1 MANLSSLHDGEHALP
16 LLVPIFLGDGLLGDA
31 DRGFVMKTAAG
42 GRLLELLAFVSHG
55 ELLLVADPG
64 GGLGKVTTAVIAH
77 ITILLEELQDFKL
90 EVEGALT
97 GELRD
102 AISSEGLSNEFTF
115 VD

>member
-1 MANLSSLHDGEHALP
+1 MANLGRLHDLDHALP

-31 DRGFVMKTAAG
+31 DRGFVMETAAG
-42 GRLLELLAFVSHG
+42 GRLLKLLAFVSHG
-55 ELLLVADPG
+55 ELLLVTDPG
-64 GGLGKVTTAVIAH
+64 GRLGKVTAAIIAH
-77 ITILLEELQDFKL
+77 IAILLEELQDFKL

-102 AISSEGLSNEFTF
+102 AISSEGLSNKFTF